1 MDALE
6 VLLAAILRVDPMM
19 TIIQGEGG
27 LHGVASF
34 DNIADAAEFASAL
47 EETFE
52 VDDPSP
58 YQCPEHDDENGWEVL
73 YVIREE

>member
-6 VLLAAILRVDPMM
+6 ILLAAILRVDPMM
-19 TIIQGEGG
+19 TVIQGEGG

-34 DNIADAAEFASAL
+34 NNIADAAEFASAL

-58 YQCPEHDDENGWEVL
+58 YQCEAHEDESGWEVL
-73 YVIREE
+73 YHVRS